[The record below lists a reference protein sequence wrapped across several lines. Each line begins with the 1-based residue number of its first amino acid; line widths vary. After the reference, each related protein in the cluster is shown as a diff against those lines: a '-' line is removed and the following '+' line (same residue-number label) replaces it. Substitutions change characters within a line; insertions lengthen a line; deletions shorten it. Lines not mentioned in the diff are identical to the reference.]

1 MNTNGII
8 YKTTN
13 QINGKIY
20 IGQHMRGNPNY
31 LGSGKILRN
40 AIKKT
45 GKENFVRVVL
55 EECSIELL
63 NERETYWINY
73 YNSTNRLIGYNM
85 TTTGRVSNFGNR
97 HSEEAK
103 KKISEANRGK
113 VRTEEFKK
121 KLSILNKGKSSTNKG
136 RVLTEEH
143 KRKMSES
150 KKGYVHSK
158 ESRKKMS
165 ESRKGLNH
173 SDETKIKMSIA
184 SKGGSKSEEHKRKI
198 SETSKGRKRGNYK
211 TNKKD

>member
-1 MNTNGII
+1 MNANGII

-20 IGQHMRGNPNY
+20 IGQHMRGNPDY
-31 LGSGKILRN
+31 LGSGKILRT
-40 AIKKT
+40 AVKKT
-45 GKENFVRVVL
+45 GKENFVREVL

-97 HSEEAK
+97 HSKETK

-121 KLSILNKGKSSTNKG
+121 KLSTLNKGKSSTNKG

-143 KRKMSES
+143 KIKISES

-158 ESRKKMS
+158 ESIKKMS
-165 ESRKGLNH
+165 KAHKGCSH
-173 SDETKIKMSIA
+173 SDETKIKMSEA
-184 SKGGSKSEEHKRKI
+184 SKGRAKSEEHKKKI
-198 SETSKGRKRGNYK
+198 SETNKGCKRGNYK
-211 TNKKD
+211 TNKNK